1 MTICNVN
8 KLFVSCSQQLEI
20 FFLPAVPTEHLD
32 RKRQPQIPMTLHTVL
47 LVKELQKILTIFNP
61 MLNFLATLFTL
72 LDDALKAFFSC
83 DDGGCY
89 FFCH

>member
-1 MTICNVN
+1 MDI
-8 KLFVSCSQQLEI
+8 FV
-20 FFLPAVPTEHLD
+20 AVHRGRGIHFDMKSWNP
-32 RKRQPQIPMTLHTVL
+32 KCWSFSVCL

>member
-32 RKRQPQIPMTLHTVL
+32 RKRQPQIPMSLHAVKKIVNGKVAPN
-47 LVKELQKILTIFNP
+47 LVVWNEIRRLRR
-61 MLNFLATLFTL
+61 
-72 LDDALKAFFSC
+72 
-83 DDGGCY
+83 GR
-89 FFCH
+89 